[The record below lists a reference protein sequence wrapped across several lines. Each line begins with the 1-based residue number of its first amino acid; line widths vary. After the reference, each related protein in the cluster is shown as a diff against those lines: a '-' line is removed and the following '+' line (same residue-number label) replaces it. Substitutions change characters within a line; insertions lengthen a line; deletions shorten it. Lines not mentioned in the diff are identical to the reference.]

1 MEGLQ
6 AAARQQAKGGA
17 GGGGA
22 RGAAGGGTGGSS
34 SSSAAAAAGAMLP
47 RAGSSRGS
55 SEIQPH
61 SVSDD
66 SGAGPGGTY
75 TREQVLELQRRVEQ
89 YKGAYEDSE
98 HTHQLRDQSELALKE
113 EVAKQQVWGGEG
125 GVGEGVWGRR
135 AGGGGGAGILWD
147 WRSQASV
154 HPQGDGD
161 GRRWGWAPPISRW
174 AAQLHSLFPPPLSLV
189 PPGVGPA
196 ERRRHGLLERRPSLG
211 VRGRH
216 NAARGADVS
225 GGGQQGGPHKPAD
238 FSAWGSLSLGAMFQ
252 KPRNSALRAT
262 PVEPLSAPFHTFP
275 RRCIACLPLFSPL
288 LAHFYTFL
296 QLRCII
302 CPPPSSRCSAAC

>member
-125 GVGEGVWGRR
+125 GVGEGGWGRR
-135 AGGGGGAGILWD
+135 ARGGAGREFYGIGVRRRGCTLRVMGMD
-147 WRSQASV
+147 ADGAGPRPFHAGLPNCIPCFPLLCPSYLQAL
-154 HPQGDGD
+154 
-161 GRRWGWAPPISRW
+161 
-174 AAQLHSLFPPPLSLV
+174 AQLSDADMVYLRGVLV
-189 PPGVGPA
+189 SAFEAGTMPREGP
-196 ERRRHGLLERRPSLG
+196 
-211 VRGRH
+211 
-216 NAARGADVS
+216 
-225 GGGQQGGPHKPAD
+225 
-238 FSAWGSLSLGAMFQ
+238 MFQ
-252 KPRNSALRAT
+252 VGGSREAL
-262 PVEPLSAPFHTFP
+262 S
-275 RRCIACLPLFSPL
+275 S
-288 LAHFYTFL
+288 L
-296 QLRCII
+296 QTAV
-302 CPPPSSRCSAAC
+302 PGEV